1 MIMKS
6 RRQELLRLTVSEILG
21 NAAFG
26 HMAQQYMVMGDRQWS
41 KALLPSVDRK
51 QRKMKGCSP
60 TASQQSQRL
69 MTKPSAHWSL
79 EGGDLARLLLPGD

>member
-26 HMAQQYMVMGDRQWS
+26 HMAQQYMVIETDSGVNLFSLQWIEDRE
-41 KALLPSVDRK
+41 K
-51 QRKMKGCSP
+51 
-60 TASQQSQRL
+60 
-69 MTKPSAHWSL
+69 
-79 EGGDLARLLLPGD
+79 